1 MEQNKKPEQPVTFTH
16 SELEAQGYANP
27 AAHPALAD
35 AEKRITFTPEELEAQ
50 GYANSSSHPA
60 VKKAEAGQAPASTI
74 EVRDESTEPA
84 SITVTARDITE
95 GVKLAAANLRYTIDG
110 STGGVMLPSEI
121 ASGDRG
127 VESVRR

>member
-1 MEQNKKPEQPVTFTH
+1 MEQNKKPEQPVTFTR

-27 AAHPALAD
+27 
-35 AEKRITFTPEELEAQ
+35 T
-50 GYANSSSHPA
+50 SHPA
-60 VKKAEAGQAPASTI
+60 VKNAEAGQAPASTI
-74 EVRDESTEPA
+74 EVRDESTGPA

-95 GVKLAAANLRYTIDG
+95 GVKLAAANLKLAAERYTIDG